1 MKQEHAQNPK
11 RPLLPEELVTSKP
24 PFTAAFYTLPT
35 YCSALQRSCQKERGR
50 KVQKRQEG
58 RKQPCQEPVTEMQKA
73 KPGLL
78 VTSVTRWFIQTAPF
92 PRLLL
97 ASTASPPSAI
107 WLIVTALQHLRQAG
121 SAFTRRWLL
130 NFKVV
135 YKGFNFSLREKLY
148 FQICHC
154 SWSSVSFT
162 VKKHTDTSCS
172 GLKQEPT
179 TRIYVLTEALV
190 EQRHLEIFPQVCI
203 LGNLHLITMSH
214 YSFSRKRK
222 HY

>member
-1 MKQEHAQNPK
+1 MKQEHAQGKAKSK

-50 KVQKRQEG
+50 KVQRRQQG

-78 VTSVTRWFIQTAPF
+78 VTSVTRWFIQTAPSLSF

-97 ASTASPPSAI
+97 ASTALPQSAI

-121 SAFTRRWLL
+121 SAFTRRCLFEL
-130 NFKVV
+130 
-135 YKGFNFSLREKLY
+135 
-148 FQICHC
+148 
-154 SWSSVSFT
+154 
-162 VKKHTDTSCS
+162 
-172 GLKQEPT
+172 
-179 TRIYVLTEALV
+179 
-190 EQRHLEIFPQVCI
+190 
-203 LGNLHLITMSH
+203 
-214 YSFSRKRK
+214 
-222 HY
+222 